1 MSEYT
6 KGKWKKQLYSNGY
19 EIFADD
25 KEETYIAGINEDNPN
40 HKANAQLIETAPELL
55 ETLEEML
62 DWTDEFMPEETFEL
76 GGYEITERA
85 RNLVAKAKGEIDE
98 TT

>member
-25 KEETYIAGINEDNPN
+25 EEETYIAGINEDNPN

-55 ETLEEML
+55 EAAEYIENHILT
-62 DWTDEFMPEETFEL
+62 
-76 GGYEITERA
+76 GGIKIKDAPAEICFKDLQKA
-85 RNLVAKAKGEIDE
+85 IAKAKGD
-98 TT
+98 